1 MKTQKTKSTEFS
13 WKELK
18 KEINLAYKFG
28 MEKEDFLG
36 YYCATLGLV
45 DILKKIG
52 RAKNDYRVEELLSM
66 QNYLMRKAVR
76 ISDNAL
82 INLKERIKW
91 KMENSESIAKFDG
104 KIDKEKEKD
113 KDGNIQDNNK
123 I

>member
-1 MKTQKTKSTEFS
+1 
-13 WKELK
+13 
-18 KEINLAYKFG
+18 